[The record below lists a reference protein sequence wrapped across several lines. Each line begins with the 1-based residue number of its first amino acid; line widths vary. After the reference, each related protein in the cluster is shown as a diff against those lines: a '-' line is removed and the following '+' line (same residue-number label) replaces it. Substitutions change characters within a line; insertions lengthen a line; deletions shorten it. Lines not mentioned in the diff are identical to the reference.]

1 MLLKN
6 AENNKDHYFIIYPI
20 NSKMKNGRREEK
32 NNDILRKQILMIKN
46 YTNIS
51 KMTNYLS
58 PENIEYKT

>member
-1 MLLKN
+1 
-6 AENNKDHYFIIYPI
+6 
-20 NSKMKNGRREEK
+20 MKNGRREEK
-32 NNDILRKQILMIKN
+32 NNDIFRKQILMIKN

>member
-32 NNDILRKQILMIKN
+32 NNDILRTFQLVHGAKC
-46 YTNIS
+46 YTGGGN
-51 KMTNYLS
+51 KGTG
-58 PENIEYKT
+58 